1 MHTNVVLK
9 SDVSST
15 GAYNLAGMILI
26 LKLLVYH

>member
-1 MHTNVVLK
+1 MHTNIVLK
-9 SDVSST
+9 SDVST